1 MAMTVIGIDPS
12 SRNLAC
18 VALLPDGPQFTKLT
32 VPTKAKERAEILGT
46 LFEQAYKVLAEWGS
60 RTLDRTVF
68 IERPIVG
75 PSKHATIVQAQ
86 VQGMVLGLA
95 NYLSIEAY
103 AVHPSTWKRDV
114 VGNGKSSKEDVRAW
128 LSVHHSLLFELSGG
142 DQDLVDASCI
152 ALYGQQVT
160 ARGQSILHRPGLA
173 T

>member
-1 MAMTVIGIDPS
+1 MAMTTIGIDPS

-18 VALLPDGPQFTKLT
+18 VSLDPDDHPMMTKLT
-32 VPTKAKERAEILGT
+32 VPTKLKERAEILGS
-46 LFEQAYKVLAEWGS
+46 LLNQVNDVLRSWSA
-60 RTLDRTVF
+60 TTVF

-86 VQGMVLGLA
+86 VQGLVLGKA
-95 NYLSIEAY
+95 NSLGMEAY

-114 VGNGKSSKEDVRAW
+114 VGHGRSSKQDVSEW
-128 LSVHHSLLFELSGG
+128 LALHHPLLHELSGG

-160 ARGQSILHRPGLA
+160 TRGQSILHRPGLE